1 MQDHFL
7 PRFGLRNLIV
17 LLTYKTYHL
26 TDILRIGHLLRLGK
40 AKKPDLA
47 HFHIFGSRVWAHI
60 PSEKRKSLDPHSTP
74 FIFVGFPDDVKGYR
88 LIDPSTDLLIIEHTV
103 QFEESPLHAS
113 LLQHVYN
120 LVLTSVIDIRDD
132 DSACSNA
139 TYSDT
144 DSEDSV
150 HANEKLVQ
158 PNEETMLELQRMSM
172 WEQSTLQATGKLAG
186 DPLDFRRTR
195 SQHVDPSHVLSTS
208 K

>member
-1 MQDHFL
+1 
-7 PRFGLRNLIV
+7 
-17 LLTYKTYHL
+17 
-26 TDILRIGHLLRLGK
+26 
-40 AKKPDLA
+40 
-47 HFHIFGSRVWAHI
+47 
-60 PSEKRKSLDPHSTP
+60 
-74 FIFVGFPDDVKGYR
+74 
-88 LIDPSTDLLIIEHTV
+88 
-103 QFEESPLHAS
+103 
-113 LLQHVYN
+113 
-120 LVLTSVIDIRDD
+120 VLTSVIDIRDD

-195 SQHVDPSHVLSTS
+195 SSMWILLMYFQLLNNRKIKNGKKT
-208 K
+208 KETL